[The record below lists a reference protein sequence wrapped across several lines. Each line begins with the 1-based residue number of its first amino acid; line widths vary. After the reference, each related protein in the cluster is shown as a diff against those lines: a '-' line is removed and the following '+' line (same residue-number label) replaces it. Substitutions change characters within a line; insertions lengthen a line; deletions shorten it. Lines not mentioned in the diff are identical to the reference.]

1 MVYIGIDPGKS
12 GAMAVIERVAG
23 CEEVVE
29 VFPFDPPLY
38 RKVLDWCRT
47 REGCGCVLERVN
59 AMPKQGV
66 KSMFS
71 FGGNYERIQEMLES
85 REIPYELVTPAK
97 WKKEFGVTSDKNTSI
112 AVAQRLFPQ
121 VSLLRTEKCR
131 KPDDGIAEA
140 LLLAC
145 YAQRHMG
152 GAEK

>member
-12 GAMAVIERVAG
+12 GAMALILDNGSVEAYSFGEGIYRDVLEHVSNSGG
-23 CEEVVE
+23 CSAVV
-29 VFPFDPPLY
+29 
-38 RKVLDWCRT
+38 
-47 REGCGCVLERVN
+47 ERVN

-66 KSMFS
+66 TSMFS
-71 FGGNYERIQEMLES
+71 FGVNFGYIQGVLAAFHV
-85 REIPYELVTPAK
+85 PFELVTPAK
-97 WKKEFGVTSDKNTSI
+97 WKKEFGVTKDKNTSI

-152 GAEK
+152 NAEK